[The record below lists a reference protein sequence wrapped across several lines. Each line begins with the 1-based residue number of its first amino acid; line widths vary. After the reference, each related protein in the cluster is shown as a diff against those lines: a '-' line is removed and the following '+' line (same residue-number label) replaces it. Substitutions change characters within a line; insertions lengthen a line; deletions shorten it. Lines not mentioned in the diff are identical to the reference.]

1 MPRSRTWERRESE
14 LESLQRI
21 ASAVAG
27 FWNGIFPD
35 QPLGG
40 VFAGLAVLIG
50 GWWLRGRLVDLLL
63 AIARRF
69 RRHERDGLFLH
80 FLEAAS
86 RPLRLVVLALAF
98 HFAVLLAGL
107 SQLALLQGGL
117 VVKTLL
123 LGFVFWTLLR
133 MLDPLVA
140 RFLPHVSHRS
150 GESALRDFVVTCLRV
165 VVFLLG
171 VSAVL
176 QEWGFNVIALLGSLG
191 ILGAAL
197 ALGAK
202 ELFSDLLAGVV
213 LLTERIVERGEW
225 IRTPEVDGTVERI
238 GLRATRVRRFDKTL
252 TSVPNHFL
260 ADRPLINFSRMTQ
273 RRIYWTIGVE
283 YRAEASQIQAIV
295 ADISEFIHQHEGFE
309 TDPAKVS
316 TFVFL
321 DSFGDSSVN
330 IMVYCFTKTTV
341 WGEWLALKEELA
353 FAIKRIVEGHGAGF
367 AFPSSS
373 VYVESLPFGTPEP
386 FPAAAQQTA

>member
-1 MPRSRTWERRESE
+1 V
-14 LESLQRI
+14 ESLQRI
-21 ASAVAG
+21 TSTAAG

-40 VFAGLAVLIG
+40 VFAGLAVLVG
-50 GWWLRGRLVDLLL
+50 AWLLRGRLVDLLL

-69 RRHERDGLFLH
+69 RRHKSEGLFPQ

-86 RPLRLVVLALAF
+86 RPLRLAVLAVAI
-98 HFAVLLAGL
+98 HFAAVLAGL
-107 SQLALLQGGL
+107 SKLDVLPVGL
-117 VVKTLL
+117 VTRTLL

-133 MLDPLVA
+133 MLDPLVSW
-140 RFLPHVSHRS
+140 FLPHVSHRS
-150 GESALRDFVVTCLRV
+150 GESALRDFVVTCLRL

-171 VSAVL
+171 VSTAL
-176 QEWGFNVIALLGSLG
+176 QEWGFHVVALLGSLG

-213 LLTERIVERGEW
+213 LLTERIAERGDW
-225 IRTPEVDGTVERI
+225 IRTPEVEGTVERI

-353 FAIKRIVEGHGAGF
+353 FAIKRIVEGRDAGF
-367 AFPSSS
+367 AFPSTS
-373 VYVESLPFGTPEP
+373 VYVESLPFGNPDP
-386 FPAAAQQTA
+386 FPAGATQTA